1 MREKVGNRWKE
12 QGIVFCNRYG
22 GYIEVSNLHVAFKQ
36 LLESAGLPDIRFH
49 DLRHSVASILLS
61 MEVNPKVVQELYSFR
76 EKMICSCEATGLLAN
91 CIVQLTYHSFP
102 ETVLLG
108 HSHISIT
115 IAIYSHLFPSMQ
127 KKAINRLDDLFNGDA
142 KE

>member
-1 MREKVGNRWKE
+1 
-12 QGIVFCNRYG
+12 
-22 GYIEVSNLHVAFKQ
+22 
-36 LLESAGLPDIRFH
+36 
-49 DLRHSVASILLS
+49 
-61 MEVNPKVVQELYSFR
+61 MEVNPKVVQE
-76 EKMICSCEATGLLAN
+76 
-91 CIVQLTYHSFP
+91 
-102 ETVLLG
+102 LLG